1 MQNRSVGAGS
11 DDGVVADLVAFFTG
25 DGVERA
31 LQHALRTRLAK
42 GRRNLAQNVV
52 ETMLGCRDR
61 LAHLTNLILI
71 LAHACLGGEFVQLV
85 IGSGVVVRIGETV
98 GFTDLLDHAGQLRD
112 VVGFDA
118 GHRGHFLHTGTRTH
132 PILAIMGVHE
142 KVLRVM
148 VGTRSHEQ
156 FRNMRLAG
164 LRLRRIRIDGIQNQH
179 RAGLEILTQT
189 GVVGERRIRTERV
202 IAIVVAHLRL
212 SGRNHDTLA
221 RERLAQRLQTRRR
234 VLGGLQR
241 LDLRLVVIPT
251 GGHELLERLGTR
263 TQRTIVHTIAHG
275 LIRSRSGLPLHL
287 LVFLVLV
294 SNDFAHHIS

>member
-1 MQNRSVGAGS
+1 
-11 DDGVVADLVAFFTG
+11 
-25 DGVERA
+25 
-31 LQHALRTRLAK
+31 
-42 GRRNLAQNVV
+42 
-52 ETMLGCRDR
+52 MLGCRDR

-98 GFTDLLDHAGQLRD
+98 GFTDLLDHAGNRRIGFADHAHAHRAGLSADILAQRVGQLRD

-164 LRLRRIRIDGIQNQH
+164 LRLRRIRIDGIQHQH

-212 SGRNHDTLA
+212 AGRNHDTLA